1 MPTDLPASRGDDP
14 TLDSLEAQ
22 AALLSDALV
31 SADAFLVSDALHRIA
46 RAQGQSYGFG
56 DDPALSIV
64 LAALQALNLELV
76 AKPATP

>member
-1 MPTDLPASRGDDP
+1 MPTDLPAPRGDDP
-14 TLDSLEAQ
+14 ACGSLEAQ
-22 AALLSDALV
+22 AALLSDALMT
-31 SADAFLVSDALHRIA
+31 ADALLISDALHRIA

-76 AKPATP
+76 AKPIVP